1 MHSILITGGTG
12 SFGQAFAR
20 RLLAD
25 NTYDRICIFS
35 RGEHAQAAMR
45 QALKDDKRLRWFIGD
60 VRDKERLTR
69 ACRGVGTIIHAAA
82 LKRIEVGAYNPDE
95 MVKTNVLGAMNVID
109 AAITNHVQKVVAL
122 STDKAYQPISPYG
135 QTKALAESLFLN
147 ANDIH
152 GVVLSRF
159 SVVRY
164 GNIWNAQGSI
174 VPKWRALLEAGEARL
189 PVTDPEA
196 TRFFMR
202 LDEAVA
208 LVLYALTAM
217 ANEVLVPAML
227 PAYRLADLASA
238 FAATFGGVAPEVVGM
253 PPWEKVH
260 ESMAEWRCSKD
271 ARRMTVDELREELKR
286 G

>member
-12 SFGQAFAR
+12 SFGQAFVR

-25 NTYDRICIFS
+25 YSYDRICIFS

-45 QALKDDKRLRWFIGD
+45 QALKDDKRLRFFIGD
-60 VRDKERLTR
+60 IRDKERLTR
-69 ACRGVGTIIHAAA
+69 ACRGVDTLVHAAA

-109 AAITNHVQKVVAL
+109 AAIANGVKRVVAL

-152 GVVLSRF
+152 GTDAPMF
-159 SVVRY
+159 SVTRY
-164 GNIWNAQGSI
+164 GNIWNASGSV
-174 VPKWRALLEAGEARL
+174 VPTWHALLAAGAKVL
-189 PVTDPEA
+189 PVTDGRA
-196 TRFFMR
+196 TRFFMW
-202 LDEAVA
+202 LEDAVD
-208 LVLYALTAM
+208 LVLNTLDHM
-217 ANEVLVPAML
+217 PAHVVIPRDL
-227 PAYRLADLASA
+227 PAYQLDTLAAA
-238 FAATFGGVAPEVVGM
+238 FGMPYSESGM
-253 PPWEKVH
+253 PPWEKLH
-260 ESMAEWRCSKD
+260 ESMDDSLCSD
-271 ARRMTVDELREELKR
+271 TARRMTVDELREELRR